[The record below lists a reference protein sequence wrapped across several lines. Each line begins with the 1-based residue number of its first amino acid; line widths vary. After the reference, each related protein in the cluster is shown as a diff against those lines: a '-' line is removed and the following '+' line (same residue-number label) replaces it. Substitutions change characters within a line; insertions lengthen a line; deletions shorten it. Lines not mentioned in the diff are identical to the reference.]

1 MPPPLA
7 IELVRPHVR
16 LRDTFLA
23 GMRQFQAE
31 GLPWWT
37 GGDLTTIEDD
47 FPGFVAKKLAD
58 ATRRTETFV
67 PATHLWGVAGGDF
80 VGRISIRHEL
90 NDALRAMGGH
100 VGYDTVPSLRGRGIA
115 TAMLRL
121 ALPVARDLGLADVL
135 LTCDDDNAAS
145 IRVIE
150 RCGGVLEA
158 TRRIPGSAVPK
169 RYYWIPTG

>member
-1 MPPPLA
+1 MSALPPIA
-7 IELVRPHVR
+7 LVPPDVR
-16 LRDTFLA
+16 LRETFLA

-37 GGDLTTIEDD
+37 GGELASIEDD

-58 ATRRTETFV
+58 ATRRTDTFV
-67 PATHLWGVAGGDF
+67 PATHLWGVAESRF

-90 NDALRAMGGH
+90 SEALRVMGGH
-100 VGYDTVPSLRGRGIA
+100 VGYDTVPSFRGRGVA
-115 TAMLRL
+115 TSMLRA
-121 ALPVARDLGLADVL
+121 ALPIARGLGLPEVL
-135 LTCDDDNAAS
+135 LTCDDHNAAS

-158 TRRIPGSAVPK
+158 TRRIAGSDVPK
-169 RYYWIPTG
+169 RYYRIQTG